1 MIYYLTHVIYANG
14 KKALACW
21 YNDEKLTVTN
31 HIYLKHQLF
40 DVYLHLYTPVD
51 RAISAF
57 LRTIFSSTSSGIYM
71 TFLCSPS

>member
-21 YNDEKLTVTN
+21 CKDEKLTVIN
-31 HIYLKHQLF
+31 HIYLKNQLF
-40 DVYLHLYTPVD
+40 DVYNTPVD

-57 LRTIFSSTSSGIYM
+57 LRTIFSSTGSGIYM